1 MTTGFGQSILT
12 FITHYPLLAFLGVIT
27 GGFVFDNLTLKVLH
41 PILGIRPRVA
51 VSLPTIFTA
60 PLLHKDWTHFIT
72 NAAPLSFLG
81 ILTRGQ
87 LSVMQFLTF
96 IFIAVVGSGTGVW
109 LFGRRGIV
117 IGASGIVFALFGFL
131 PAYAYFTR
139 NLDALLYALIAVV
152 LYTGLFFSL
161 FRRHPQI
168 SGAAHVSGFLAG
180 IFAAWYLHQS
190 PGIIHFIHHL

>member
-1 MTTGFGQSILT
+1 MISIRQT
-12 FITHYPLLAFLGVIT
+12 IYNFIIHYPLLSFLGLIT
-27 GGFVFDNLTLKVLH
+27 GGFILDNLTLKILH
-41 PILGIRPRVA
+41 PILGIRPRIA

-60 PLLHKDWTHFIT
+60 PFLHKDWAHFIT

-87 LSVMQFLTF
+87 LSVNQFLSF
-96 IFIAVVGSGTGVW
+96 LFIAVVGSGMGTW

-139 NLDALLYALIAVV
+139 NFDAFIYALIAVA
-152 LYTGLFFSL
+152 LYAGLFFSL
-161 FRRHPQI
+161 FRQHPQI
-168 SGAAHVSGFLAG
+168 SGAAHISGFIAG
-180 IFAAWYLHQS
+180 IFAAWYLKYSYSIFSLFH
-190 PGIIHFIHHL
+190 